1 MSGGGG
7 AAAVVAGPA
16 FGEAAHLIALLR
28 EAAASR
34 RRARQVHGQAIL
46 RGLAAVPRLYAAL
59 VGAYANGGAADDEG
73 LMLLAA
79 AVAPPSAT
87 ARLVAYT
94 TLVSHFSRR
103 RRQPLKALALFSDL
117 RRWGL
122 RPNQFT
128 FSAVFPACAAVGAVA
143 AGEQVHSLAVK
154 QGLHLDLFT
163 GSAAVDMYAK
173 CGAVDLAGKL
183 FGEIPHRSAV
193 TWNAL
198 LVGLVHNQRHA
209 QAQGFFRKMMAEG
222 SVVPDEVSF
231 SSALCACA
239 AAGGDAA
246 YGRQVHAVVI
256 KLGADSA
263 AYVSNALVDM
273 YGKCGSLAEAE
284 GVFGGATTRDAVAWN
299 ALSMA
304 WLRRACFEEA
314 GGCFRAMARE
324 GGVSPDEA
332 SLSTALHA
340 AAALAAPPLGASLHG
355 QALRRGLAGDPSV
368 GGCLITMYARC
379 GDLDAAAGAFGD
391 AAEEGRR
398 SAVAWTSM
406 IDACRQHGRA
416 RRAVALFEEML
427 AEDLQPD
434 YVTFVC
440 VLSACSHGGLVDEGL
455 ELFHRMSQAHAI
467 APGQEHY
474 SCMVDLL
481 GRAGRLAEARAV
493 VEEMPIEPD
502 ASVWGA
508 LLGAYRCYGELE
520 MAEEVAQ
527 RLFEIEPENP
537 GNYVI
542 LSGMYRR
549 RGMAEAAEEVR
560 RMMGLRGV
568 RKETSC
574 SWIDFGGSTHVFKV
588 RDRSHPRREEI
599 YRMLA
604 LLRDLVGKRRKE
616 GEEDDEDDGDGEDDE
631 NNLWGHSER
640 IALAFGLV
648 SLPEEAPM
656 RIKKNLRTCGDCHEV
671 FKSASEIF
679 RRVIVLRD
687 TNRFHHF
694 AAGFCSCGDYW

>member
-1 MSGGGG
+1 MSSGGGCG
-7 AAAVVAGPA
+7 AAVVAGPA
-16 FGEAAHLIALLR
+16 LGGAAHLISLLR
-28 EAAASR
+28 KAGASR
-34 RRARQVHGQAIL
+34 RRAQQVHGQAVL

-87 ARLVAYT
+87 ARLIAYT
-94 TLVSHFSRR
+94 TLVAHFSRR
-103 RRQPLKALALFSDL
+103 RCQPLKALALFSDL
-117 RRWGL
+117 RRGGL

-143 AGEQVHSLAVK
+143 AGEQVHALALK
-154 QGLHLDLFT
+154 QGLHLDLFA

-209 QAQGFFRKMMAEG
+209 QAQAFFREMMAEGG

-239 AAGGDAA
+239 AGAAGAA
-246 YGRQVHAVVI
+246 YGQQVHAVVV

-263 AYVSNALVDM
+263 VYVSNALVDM
-273 YGKCGSLAEAE
+273 YGKRGYIAEAE
-284 GVFGGATTRDAVAWN
+284 GVFGGAATRDAVAWN
-299 ALSMA
+299 ALAMA

-314 GGCFRAMARE
+314 GSCFRAMARE

-340 AAALAAPPLGASLHG
+340 AAALAVPPLGASLHG
-355 QALRRGLAGDPSV
+355 QALRLGLASDPSV
-368 GGCLITMYARC
+368 GSSLITMYARC
-379 GDLDAAAGAFGD
+379 GDLGAAAGAFGD
-391 AAEEGRR
+391 LERHRR

-416 RRAVALFEEML
+416 RRAVELFEEMV
-427 AEDLQPD
+427 AEGLQPD

-455 ELFHRMSQAHAI
+455 GLFHRMWEAHAI

-474 SCMVDLL
+474 SCIVDLL

-493 VEEMPIEPD
+493 AEEMPIEPD

-508 LLGAYRCYGELE
+508 LLGPAAVTGSWRW
-520 MAEEVAQ
+520 
-527 RLFEIEPENP
+527 RK
-537 GNYVI
+537 
-542 LSGMYRR
+542 RWR
-549 RGMAEAAEEVR
+549 RGCSRSSR
-560 RMMGLRGV
+560 RTRG
-568 RKETSC
+568 T
-574 SWIDFGGSTHVFKV
+574 T
-588 RDRSHPRREEI
+588 
-599 YRMLA
+599 
-604 LLRDLVGKRRKE
+604 
-616 GEEDDEDDGDGEDDE
+616 
-631 NNLWGHSER
+631 
-640 IALAFGLV
+640 
-648 SLPEEAPM
+648 
-656 RIKKNLRTCGDCHEV
+656 
-671 FKSASEIF
+671 
-679 RRVIVLRD
+679 
-687 TNRFHHF
+687 
-694 AAGFCSCGDYW
+694 